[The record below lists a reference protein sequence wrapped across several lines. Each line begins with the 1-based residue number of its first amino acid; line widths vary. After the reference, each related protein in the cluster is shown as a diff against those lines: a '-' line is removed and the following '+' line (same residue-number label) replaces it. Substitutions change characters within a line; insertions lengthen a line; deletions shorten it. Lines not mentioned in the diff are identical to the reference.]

1 MDYERGLEQLKRRLR
16 GTNWEQEFLIYE
28 LRLRENLHREQRYG
42 SNEQIRSDR
51 AQIVDQLNCLAR
63 RISINFND
71 LCLNFRISPS
81 ASERDRRNKLRER
94 LKEIENAIRGGN
106 YDGAYRDVMNLLKQA
121 AGEMSVQQTA
131 RLKYFEAL
139 IHLGSGSPK
148 EASSFQVVAMEKEA
162 QASFMH
168 EKRF

>member
-1 MDYERGLEQLKRRLR
+1 
-16 GTNWEQEFLIYE
+16 
-28 LRLRENLHREQRYG
+28 
-42 SNEQIRSDR
+42 
-51 AQIVDQLNCLAR
+51 
-63 RISINFND
+63 
-71 LCLNFRISPS
+71 
-81 ASERDRRNKLRER
+81 